1 MNTGQRKEEQNF
13 KKEKEK
19 KLGNTL
25 TKIFRNELL
34 NYKIL
39 SIPFVKH
46 SHGVT

>member
-1 MNTGQRKEEQNF
+1 MKGGAEVLKA
-13 KKEKEK
+13 KEK
-19 KLGNTL
+19 LGDTL
-25 TKIFRNELL
+25 TKIFRSELL

>member
-1 MNTGQRKEEQNF
+1 MRQMKGGCSLKQK
-13 KKEKEK
+13 K
-19 KLGNTL
+19 KLGDTL
-25 TKIFRNELL
+25 TKIFRSELL